1 MIKILNYIN
10 NPLTTIGIVASECYN
25 TKLKDETHA
34 RRIAEHCIRSG
45 HGRNLEF
52 ADITMT
58 ISGYSARM
66 VRELYT
72 HIVGT
77 SRTQSSTRYIIYDEF
92 EYITPSNLKGEA
104 LEIYQNTMN
113 SIKEGYKKL
122 KDLGIENDITGYIL
136 PLGMT
141 STFNLKINARALE
154 HMANLRM
161 CNRALLEFR
170 QFMKELKQELS
181 KLDEEWKWI
190 SDNLL
195 VPKCTKYGYC
205 DEDYGCGLKP
215 KKKDIEIIT
224 QKELR
229 VLKQRISDLEFY
241 KTNNE
246 VRFL

>member
-1 MIKILNYIN
+1 MIKILNYTN
-10 NPLTTIGIVASECYN
+10 NPLTTVGIVASECYN
-25 TKLKDETHA
+25 TKLKDENHA

-77 SRTQSSTRYIIYDEF
+77 NRTQSSTRYITYDEF
-92 EYITPSNLKGEA
+92 EYITPSTLKGEA
-104 LEIYQNTMN
+104 LEVYNTTMN
-113 SIKEGYKKL
+113 NIKEGYKKL

-141 STFNLKINARALE
+141 STFNLKINIRALE

-181 KLDEEWKWI
+181 KLDEEWNWI

-195 VPKCTKYGYC
+195 VPKCVKYGYC

-215 KKKDIEIIT
+215 KKKDIKIVNKDEYNNLLT
-224 QKELR
+224 
-229 VLKQRISDLEFY
+229 DLSFIKNLTHE
-241 KTNNE
+241 N
-246 VRFL
+246 

>member
-1 MIKILNYIN
+1 MIEIINYTK
-10 NPLTTIGIVASECYN
+10 NPLTTIGETASKCYN
-25 TKLKDETHA
+25 TILKDENHA

-52 ADITMT
+52 ADITIT
-58 ISGYSARM
+58 VSGYSSRM

-72 HIVGT
+72 HIIGT
-77 SRTQSSTRYIIYDEF
+77 SRTQSSTRYITYGDF
-92 EYITPSNLKGEA
+92 EYVTPSNLKGEA
-104 LEIYQNTMN
+104 LEIYQNTME
-113 SIKEGYKKL
+113 SIREGYKKL

-170 QFMKELKQELS
+170 QFMKELKLEIS

-190 SDNLL
+190 ADNLMI
-195 VPKCTKYGYC
+195 PKCVKMGYC

-215 KKKDIEIIT
+215 KKRDIKIIT
-224 QKELR
+224 QEEYQELENY
-229 VLKQRISDLEFY
+229 KFIHSNSD
-241 KTNNE
+241 K
-246 VRFL
+246 